1 MVLASGFA
9 RVDSIKVL
17 LNGMSVMLVIS
28 RLAKSNYRLYCSAYR
43 GKDWVRRAF
52 IVMRSA
58 YFVGIKTLFYGHNMT
73 LLRQLG
79 YLSIVFLRV
88 LRHTV
93 GYEYRY
99 HLADDINR

>member
-1 MVLASGFA
+1 
-9 RVDSIKVL
+9 
-17 LNGMSVMLVIS
+17 MSTFLTRI
-28 RLAKSNYRLYCSAYR
+28 NYLLYCSAYR
-43 GKDWVRRAF
+43 GKGWVRRAF

-58 YFVGIKTLFYGHNMT
+58 YFVGIKTLFHKHKMT

-93 GYEYRY
+93 GYEYR
-99 HLADDINR
+99 HHFSNDINR